1 MSGTDSTS
9 PGDELAADI
18 AARLAPWAT
27 AMGADQTAYTHHVL
41 RVLTLCDLVAPPNV
55 PPPSGRTEFR
65 VAAVFHDLGIWSAG
79 TFDYLPP
86 SVALAETHLRE
97 TGAAELIPT
106 VTGMIE
112 HHHKLRRAGP
122 ADDPVEIFRRADAID
137 VELALLGR
145 FGVRRRDY
153 RALTRRYPDAGF
165 HRRLVAL
172 AGQRLRTNPTSPL
185 PMLEW

>member
-9 PGDELAADI
+9 PGDARAADI
-18 AARLAPWAT
+18 GALLAPWTT
-27 AMGADQTAYTHHVL
+27 AMGADETGYTHHVL
-41 RVLTLCDLVAPPNV
+41 RVLELCDLVAPPGV
-55 PPPSGRTEFR
+55 PRPSDRTEFR

-86 SVALAETHLRE
+86 SIELAAQHLRD
-97 TGAAELIPT
+97 TDAAELIPT
-106 VTGMIE
+106 VTAMIE
-112 HHHKLRRAGP
+112 HHHKLRRAGA
-122 ADDPVEIFRRADAID
+122 ADDPVEIFRRADAVD

-145 FGVRRRDY
+145 FGVRRRGY

-165 HRRLVAL
+165 HRRLVTL
-172 AGQRLRTNPTSPL
+172 AGQRLRTHPTSPL